1 MQHLTGLPT
10 TLISPRRLDTFPVHV
25 LFHMVDY
32 VFLPQQLHTIY
43 HTGSFFL
50 GRDTKSISLEA

>member
-1 MQHLTGLPT
+1 MQHLIGLPT
-10 TLISPRRLDTFPVHV
+10 TIISPRRLDTFPVQ
-25 LFHMVDY
+25 LLLRMVYY

-50 GRDTKSISLEA
+50 GRDTQSISLEA